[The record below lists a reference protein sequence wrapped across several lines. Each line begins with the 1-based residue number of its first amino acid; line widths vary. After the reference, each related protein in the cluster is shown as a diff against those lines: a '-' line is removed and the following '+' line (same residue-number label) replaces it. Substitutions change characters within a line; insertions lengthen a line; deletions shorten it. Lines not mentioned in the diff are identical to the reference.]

1 MHTHT
6 QAHSLGP
13 LQHFHPTLRVHN
25 RPVCKRAA
33 LWSLAHP
40 FAEQSGCSVGRSAVY
55 GAACFTIIC
64 CDSVCV
70 CVWCVDTEC
79 NKSLSRW
86 SRWESRYSGLNEQ
99 SLCVCFCLESVTV
112 LESRDVTG
120 EMWMFAFFS
129 LSFICSYVN
138 FSSSDLC
145 LPVNQWSDSKILLPA
160 SIVQASIPSSLT
172 FSISFS
178 ISYCLVST
186 WWSKKKILL

>member
-1 MHTHT
+1 MGALITLSILHTHTQMHTHT

-70 CVWCVDTEC
+70 CVCVDTEC

-99 SLCVCFCLESVTV
+99 SRCFTIFVFV
-112 LESRDVTG
+112 FV
-120 EMWMFAFFS
+120 WS
-129 LSFICSYVN
+129 LSQSWSHVTWRERCECLLSFLYLLYAVMLILAHQIFASPWTNGVILK
-138 FSSSDLC
+138 FSF
-145 LPVNQWSDSKILLPA
+145 LL
-160 SIVQASIPSSLT
+160 L
-172 FSISFS
+172 
-178 ISYCLVST
+178 
-186 WWSKKKILL
+186 